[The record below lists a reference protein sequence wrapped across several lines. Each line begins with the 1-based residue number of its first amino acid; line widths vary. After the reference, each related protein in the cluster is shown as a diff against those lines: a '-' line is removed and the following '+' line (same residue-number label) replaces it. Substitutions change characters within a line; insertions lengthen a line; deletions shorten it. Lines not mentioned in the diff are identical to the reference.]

1 MSVENEVQ
9 QLRER
14 VSELERRL
22 DQVFAH
28 VGLHTD
34 PLPGSKA
41 QTLPPKV
48 RSLITENRV
57 VEAMATYSHESD
69 GARDL
74 SNAEIARVY
83 QEETGQTFDPKRAR

>member
-14 VSELERRL
+14 VSELERRI
-22 DQVFAH
+22 DQLFAH
-28 VGLHTD
+28 VGVEAD

-41 QTLPPKV
+41 ATISPKV
-48 RSLITENRV
+48 RSLIADYRIV
-57 VEAMATYSHESD
+57 DAMAAYSRESD

-74 SNAEIARVY
+74 SNADIARVY
-83 QEETGQTFDPKRAR
+83 EEETGQKFDAKRAR